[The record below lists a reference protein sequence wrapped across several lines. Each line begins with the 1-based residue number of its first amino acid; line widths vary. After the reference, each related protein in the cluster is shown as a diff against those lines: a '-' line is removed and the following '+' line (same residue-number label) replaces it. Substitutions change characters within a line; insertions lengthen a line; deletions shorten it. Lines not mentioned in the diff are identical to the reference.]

1 MQLVKHVGKRKDS
14 GVRLAIVFMQLPDDP
29 TKCLVVD
36 IDSLT
41 DAVRDDI
48 LEIVYSNEAQR
59 SKQLYEILNIKQ
71 YYGNKTYL
79 AALHESRSLMMLPT
93 DEVIMT
99 LDRETTIT
107 LSDLNLQLK
116 KINEGTENVPEEV
129 VAAHRNVQKQKFE
142 IAEKD
147 SVRSLA
153 ENIMWQAIDLEEQAK
168 LLVADAMRKRKQA
181 EEMMS
186 SIGEPVNKPT
196 NPVNTANT
204 EKRGRGRPK
213 AKKL

>member
-1 MQLVKHVGKRKDS
+1 
-14 GVRLAIVFMQLPDDP
+14 
-29 TKCLVVD
+29 
-36 IDSLT
+36 
-41 DAVRDDI
+41 
-48 LEIVYSNEAQR
+48 
-59 SKQLYEILNIKQ
+59 
-71 YYGNKTYL
+71 
-79 AALHESRSLMMLPT
+79 MMLPT

-99 LDRETTIT
+99 LDRENTIT
-107 LSDLNLQLK
+107 LSDLNPQLK

-186 SIGEPVNKPT
+186 SIGEPVNKQSNPAI
-196 NPVNTANT
+196 PVNTANT